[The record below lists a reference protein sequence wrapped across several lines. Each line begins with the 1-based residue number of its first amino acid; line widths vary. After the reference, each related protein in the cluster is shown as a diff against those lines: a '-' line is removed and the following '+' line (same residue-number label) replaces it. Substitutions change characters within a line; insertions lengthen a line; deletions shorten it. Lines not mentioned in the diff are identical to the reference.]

1 MAVNRILHTDPM
13 QSRTPKAWQRYARF
27 FEKQERALMRRLA
40 DDLHT
45 ATADAI
51 INAGWRSGKGNYPF
65 R

>member
-1 MAVNRILHTDPM
+1 
-13 QSRTPKAWQRYARF
+13 
-27 FEKQERALMRRLA
+27 MRRLA